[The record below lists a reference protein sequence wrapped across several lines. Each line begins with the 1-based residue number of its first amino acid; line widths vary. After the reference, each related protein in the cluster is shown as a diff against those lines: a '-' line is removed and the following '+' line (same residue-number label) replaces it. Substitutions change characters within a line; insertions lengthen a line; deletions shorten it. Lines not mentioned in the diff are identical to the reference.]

1 MMPNL
6 TFVLGGAAS
15 GKSALAERLAEG
27 TRHQLVYI
35 ATAECGD
42 AEMRDKIR
50 RHRERR
56 GDRWTTIE
64 ETVAL
69 AAVISWRRADEII
82 LVECLTMW
90 VMNLMTAGTKIETE
104 AEKLMAAIDSS
115 PCPVIL
121 VSGETGMGIVPE
133 NERARRFNAAL
144 GTLNQM
150 VASRADL
157 ALLAVAGLPVTLKGK
172 APPWI

>member
-6 TFVLGGAAS
+6 TLVLGGAAS

-27 TRHQLVYI
+27 SRHQPVYI
-35 ATAECGD
+35 ASAGRGD
-42 AEMRDKIR
+42 AEMRAKIR

-56 GDRWTTIE
+56 GGRWTTIE

-69 AAVISWRRADEII
+69 AAVISQRRPHEVI

-90 VMNLMTAGTKIETE
+90 VMNLMTAGAKIEIE
-104 AEKLMAAIDSS
+104 AEKLMTAIDSC
-115 PCPVIL
+115 PCPAIL

-133 NERARRFNAAL
+133 NGLARRFNAEL
-144 GTLNQM
+144 GAVNQM
-150 VASRADL
+150 AASRADL

-172 APPWI
+172 PPSWI